1 MKKFLILF
9 ITLFF
14 IFITG
19 CTNSGSDVNKEEE
32 PELLEV
38 DLIAPEDIPVGDEV
52 VLAAEVTQGEEKVED
67 ADEVKFE
74 VRKVGD
80 EDSEMIKATHQGKGI
95 YEIKKTFKEDGEYML
110 TAHVTARSMHNMP
123 SEKITVGN
131 PAGTGSETEHQHDE
145 STDSHET
152 GETAEGNHHH
162 SHVSID
168 LDTNQ
173 DFKVNQKVNLS
184 AQIKNDNQPL
194 TDAAV
199 RFEIW
204 HGEDSVH
211 EFVEA
216 AEMEN
221 GVYHYETV
229 FPKSGT
235 YHIKVHVEKG
245 EIHDH
250 QEEEITVK

>member
-1 MKKFLILF
+1 MKKYLILF

-14 IFITG
+14 IITG
-19 CTNSGSDVNKEEE
+19 CSNSDSGVNKEKE

-38 DLIAPEDIPVGDEV
+38 DLITPEDIPVGDEV

-80 EDSEMIKATHQGKGI
+80 EDSEMIKATHQGKGM
-95 YEIKKTFKEDGEYML
+95 YEIKKTFKEDGEYMV

-123 SEKITVGN
+123 SEKLTVGN
-131 PAGTGSETEHQHDE
+131 PAGTDSETEHQHGD
-145 STDSHET
+145 SADSHEN
-152 GETAEGNHHH
+152 GEGAEGDHHH

-168 LDTNQ
+168 LDTNH

-184 AQIKNDNQPL
+184 AQIKNENQPL

-211 EFVEA
+211 EFIEA
-216 AEMEN
+216 AEIEN
-221 GVYHYETV
+221 GVYIYEKV

-245 EIHDH
+245 DIHDH
-250 QEEEITVK
+250 KEETITVN

>member
-1 MKKFLILF
+1 MKKFLIL
-9 ITLFF
+9 IISLFF
-14 IFITG
+14 MMTG
-19 CTNSGSDVNKEEE
+19 CSNSESGVNNEEE

-38 DLIAPEDIPVGDEV
+38 DLIAPGDILIGDEV

-80 EDSEMIKATHQGKGI
+80 EDSEMIEATHQGKGM
-95 YEIKKTFKEDGEYML
+95 YEIKKTFKEDGEYMV

-131 PAGTGSETEHQHDE
+131 PAETGRETEHQHSDT
-145 STDSHET
+145 TDSHDN
-152 GETAEGNHHH
+152 GETTEGDHHH
-162 SHVSID
+162 SHVSIE

-173 DFKVNQKVNLS
+173 DPKANQKVSLS
-184 AQIKNDNQPL
+184 AQIKNENQPL

-204 HGEDSVH
+204 HGEDSNH
-211 EFVEA
+211 EFVDGTEI
-216 AEMEN
+216 EN
-221 GVYHYETV
+221 GVYIYEKV

-250 QEEEITVK
+250 KEQAITVN

>member
-1 MKKFLILF
+1 MKKYLIVF
-9 ITLFF
+9 ISLFF
-14 IFITG
+14 MITG
-19 CTNSGSDVNKEEE
+19 CANSESEVNKEEE

-38 DLIAPEDIPVGDEV
+38 DLSAPEDILVGNEV

-80 EDSEMIKATHQGKGI
+80 EDSEMMGASHQGKGI
-95 YEIKKTFKEDGEYML
+95 YQIKKTFKEGGEYL
-110 TAHVTARSMHNMP
+110 VTAHVTARSMHNMP
-123 SEKITVGN
+123 SEKITVGD
-131 PAGTGSETEHQHDE
+131 PAETGSETAHQHNDT
-145 STDSHET
+145 TDSHEN
-152 GETAEGNHHH
+152 GETTEADHHH
-162 SHVSID
+162 SKVSID

-173 DFKVNQKVNLS
+173 DIKVNQKVTLS
-184 AQIKNDNQPL
+184 AQIKNEDQPL
-194 TDAAV
+194 TGAAV

-204 HGEDSVH
+204 HDENHNH
-211 EFVEA
+211 EFVDGTEI
-216 AEMEN
+216 EN
-221 GVYHYETV
+221 GVYIYEKA

-250 QEEEITVK
+250 KEEEITVK

>member
-9 ITLFF
+9 ITL
-14 IFITG
+14 IFMMTG
-19 CTNSGSDVNKEEE
+19 CTNSESEVNKEEE
-32 PELLEV
+32 RELLEV
-38 DLIAPEDIPVGDEV
+38 DLIAPEDILAGNEV
-52 VLAAEVTQGEEKVED
+52 VLAAEVKLGEEKVED

-80 EDSEMIKATHQGKGI
+80 ENSEMIEAAHQGKGM
-95 YEIKKTFKEDGEYML
+95 YEIKKIFKEDGEYL
-110 TAHVTARSMHNMP
+110 VTAHVTARSMHNMP

-131 PAGTGSETEHQHDE
+131 PAGTGSETEHQHSD
-145 STDSHET
+145 STDSHENE
-152 GETAEGNHHH
+152 ETTEGNHHH

-168 LDTNQ
+168 LDPNQ
-173 DFKVNQKVNLS
+173 NFKVNQKVNLS
-184 AQIKNDNQPL
+184 AQIENENQPL

-204 HGEDSVH
+204 HGEDSNH

-216 AEMEN
+216 TEMEN
-221 GVYHYETV
+221 GVYIYEKV
-229 FPKSGT
+229 FPKTGT

-250 QEEEITVK
+250 KEEEIIVN